1 MSDHIGN
8 YVEDTDLL
16 SETTSSMDFI
26 SNSKRRLSRASVKFF
41 QTETSTRNLS
51 IASAATGI
59 STRNLVAG
67 LALDGCDHGLIG
79 ADGKV
84 RDEYILQRQSV
95 NRPATLNKIPFLCD
109 LTTASTIT
117 EVDGWVFTMLLV
129 SGFAKMSSKIGELNT
144 INVFPI
150 ADGDTGANMKVCLKL
165 PTRNLLLNPS
175 DNILIAASNMAA
187 DVLLNGQGNSGT
199 ILSHFFVSL
208 AEEVRDCKK
217 ASLTIDEFAS
227 CLQGAGVKMDQAVPN
242 PVEGTLLSVCRDA
255 CKGLGSQAKYSS
267 LGALLTDWNDIAQ
280 KELAL
285 TPDRLVVDGVKVL
298 EKAGVVDSGAQG
310 FVYLIEGMYLGQYVR
325 NE

>member
-1 MSDHIGN
+1 
-8 YVEDTDLL
+8 
-16 SETTSSMDFI
+16 
-26 SNSKRRLSRASVKFF
+26 
-41 QTETSTRNLS
+41 
-51 IASAATGI
+51 
-59 STRNLVAG
+59 
-67 LALDGCDHGLIG
+67 
-79 ADGKV
+79 
-84 RDEYILQRQSV
+84 
-95 NRPATLNKIPFLCD
+95 
-109 LTTASTIT
+109 
-117 EVDGWVFTMLLV
+117 
-129 SGFAKMSSKIGELNT
+129 MSSKIGELNT